1 MILRKVI
8 HKKLIGRVNNHTR
21 LILYHII
28 ILQLYCPI
36 IKRKVVMTMNF
47 NENNRDI
54 TEQYKE
60 LKEYNKILREE
71 ERNKKLEIGIKN
83 F

>member
-8 HKKLIGRVNNHTR
+8 HKKLIGRVNNPTR

-28 ILQLYCPI
+28 IFQLYCLI
-36 IKRKVVMTMNF
+36 IKKKSGDD
-47 NENNRDI
+47 NE
-54 TEQYKE
+54 
-60 LKEYNKILREE
+60 
-71 ERNKKLEIGIKN
+71 